1 MRITLLLF
9 VALIAVSC
17 NNKTDT
23 TQPESELLLVDKAFS
38 DFSAENG
45 FKAAFAKYCA
55 EDGVILRPGSLPI
68 IGRDAVIKNQQGS
81 DDSEMVLTW
90 EPQFAR
96 AAQSGELG
104 YTYGTYSINSASGSQ
119 LGEGTY
125 VSIWE
130 KGEDGWKFL
139 LDTGNEGLGQ

>member
-9 VALIAVSC
+9 VALFAFSC
-17 NNKTDT
+17 NSNTDT
-23 TQPESELLLVDKAFS
+23 AQPESELLLVDKAFS

-45 FKAAFAKYCA
+45 FKAAFAMYCA
-55 EDGVILRPGSLPI
+55 EDGVVLRPGSLPI
-68 IGRDAVIKNQQGS
+68 IGRDAVIENQQGS

-90 EPQFAR
+90 EPQFAK

-104 YTYGTYSINSASGSQ
+104 YTYGTYSINSASGSL

-130 KGEDGWKFL
+130 KGAEAGSFCSIPGMKA
-139 LDTGNEGLGQ
+139 